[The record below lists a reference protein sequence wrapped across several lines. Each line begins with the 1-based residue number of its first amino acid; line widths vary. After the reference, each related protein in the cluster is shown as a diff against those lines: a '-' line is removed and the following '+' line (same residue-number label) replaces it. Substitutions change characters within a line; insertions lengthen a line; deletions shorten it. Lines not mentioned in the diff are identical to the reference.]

1 MQSSNPE
8 IKIQWDKMARIVT
21 DVKKRNSMI
30 EEQVHMLEEGKNAIA
45 EQIIEND
52 AIKRH
57 LKIYENSR
65 ASQSHEDL
73 PCLRIVKGSVSNQD
87 ISSMN
92 SPVTCMTDFVSV

>member
-1 MQSSNPE
+1 MT
-8 IKIQWDKMARIVT
+8 RIVT

-30 EEQVHMLEEGKNAIA
+30 EEQACMLEEGKKATA

-52 AIKRH
+52 SIRRH

>member
-1 MQSSNPE
+1 MT
-8 IKIQWDKMARIVT
+8 RIVT

-30 EEQVHMLEEGKNAIA
+30 KEQACVLEEGKKVAA

-52 AIKRH
+52 AIRRH
-57 LKIYENSR
+57 LKIYEDAR
-65 ASQSHEDL
+65 ASPSHEDL